1 LALIALM
8 GLFLSGCAPAEPVP
22 ACPARQTALSP
33 ADAANLEERITAL
46 SRADGPSALVVTEAE
61 VNAYIEHRV
70 LRTSDHEARIT
81 FGSDGVCL
89 AAELAV
95 RQRHVPLIAW
105 ANLSTSEGTLSADLV
120 AVRLGRW
127 RLPTLLRRSLES
139 MLNELLAEQGGSA
152 SIESV
157 SIDDGIL
164 ELVVVLNAV
173 P

>member
-1 LALIALM
+1 MALIALV
-8 GLFLSGCAPAEPVP
+8 GLGLTGCAPAEPVA
-22 ACPARQTALSP
+22 ACPARQAVLSP
-33 ADAANLEERITAL
+33 ADAAALEERITAL
-46 SRADGPSALVVTEAE
+46 ARADGPSALVITEAE
-61 VNAYIEHRV
+61 ANAYIAHRV